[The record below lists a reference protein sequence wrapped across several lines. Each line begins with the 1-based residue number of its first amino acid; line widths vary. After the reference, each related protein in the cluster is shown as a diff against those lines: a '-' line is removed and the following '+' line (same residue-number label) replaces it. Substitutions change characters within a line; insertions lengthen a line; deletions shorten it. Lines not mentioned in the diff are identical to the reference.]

1 MENNNTKTLLNEGVI
16 QNMFKTM
23 FGKSFKSTIAAA
35 SEGLLNVALTKV
47 IGGGKK
53 FSVSALRKTPEY
65 QKALIDLVNEASVV
79 RHQISF
85 DELSNLKNK
94 DLAKKLVKDVQEG
107 IEKEITN
114 NAAAGK
120 NLIDADVKTSYKNIE
135 NVRKQGG
142 DVAVATKQYDI
153 DVKLQTKAAD
163 AQKKLAGM
171 TPQSVAQIKKLM
183 KAEAKVTTGTGP
195 TIAGTVG
202 TNVVI
207 KTMNGIYK
215 MTKNQLKKFPGSIKK
230 VVVNNKMLSTLAV
243 AGLTAYAIYEFFP
256 STNNESII
264 LTDENG
270 NPIDDTTKVGGVWL
284 PCVQQMID
292 SKEGKIVTNYSNG
305 QVSVFIKT
313 TEFPGGLNYY
323 QDGKVMNTATK
334 EMGKYVCNKGGTTTI
349 SEVVGRVLRERLL
362 HEQGSEID
370 IDTMTKYVDDAVDDL
385 DGFVVTYNLN
395 NLINIITNLKGK
407 KFQGKDALSEFL
419 GLYKEEE
426 GGDDFL
432 SDVES
437 VGVKTLGTKGILAKR
452 QLLSILKGGGGNSQ
466 KTDTGGGNSGTTI
479 IWDKDK
485 KEDGGSTSTGG
496 GGGKTGIY
504 RDCENMDFPLPVG
517 CRSTKIAEIQ
527 KCLGV
532 VDDGKLGPKT
542 MKAMEDNKYD
552 TSRGLSKDVYD
563 AILTNCGKK
572 PDGLN
577 LTSLAPTD
585 LNPIIPPKVP
595 VEPVFD
601 ENRLNQLLTNEN
613 LVKLRDG
620 DVVKWKGPAL
630 EGNDYYILNQY
641 LEKQGYV
648 QKTQRETGNKDD
660 EDVTMKYKWKLENSP
675 K

>member
-1 MENNNTKTLLNEGVI
+1 MNKFNLKKITLIENEVEVNENNLLKSLFKKDKLSGLQTLTHAGLMGINKTLADDLLNIFTNRTALKSSVGTVDNLIGSLAKGTLKPTQLGDVLVGTMKTPGVSKELVRELTPIWVADANFIKSHVKDGKLITDKKGLIQKGYSPEGADAILLHFKAAGAAEKATAKLFNNAKGGKTKLTPKTNGSKVKPNQKKTLLD
-16 QNMFKTM
+16 
-23 FGKSFKSTIAAA
+23 KSK
-35 SEGLLNVALTKV
+35 ELLEK
-47 IGGGKK
+47 IKGKK
-53 FSVSALRKTPEY
+53 SWT
-65 QKALIDLVNEASVV
+65 DLVKWV
-79 RHQISF
+79 
-85 DELSNLKNK
+85 
-94 DLAKKLVKDVQEG
+94 
-107 IEKEITN
+107 
-114 NAAAGK
+114 
-120 NLIDADVKTSYKNIE
+120 
-135 NVRKQGG
+135 GG
-142 DVAVATKQYDI
+142 F
-153 DVKLQTKAAD
+153 
-163 AQKKLAGM
+163 G
-171 TPQSVAQIKKLM
+171 
-183 KAEAKVTTGTGP
+183 
-195 TIAGTVG
+195 VG
-202 TNVVI
+202 
-207 KTMNGIYK
+207 
-215 MTKNQLKKFPGSIKK
+215 
-230 VVVNNKMLSTLAV
+230 
-243 AGLTAYAIYEFFP
+243 AYALWWAIYELSDLLP
-256 STNNESII
+256 GGMPESEP
-264 LTDENG
+264 TD
-270 NPIDDTTKVGGVWL
+270 TGVWL
-284 PCVQQMID
+284 PCIQQMIN
-292 SKEGKIVTNYSNG
+292 SKEGKIVTNISSG

-323 QDGKVMNTATK
+323 QDGKVINTATREK
-334 EMGKYVCNKGGTTTI
+334 GKYVCNKGGTTTI

-385 DGFVVTYNLN
+385 DGFVATYNLN

-419 GLYKEEE
+419 GLYKEDE